1 MFRCFLRLSYIF
13 IFIFNIILTKD
24 ESNVS
29 FGLHSARF
37 FLPSVYGIFMNGVQ
51 NLKTLKKN
59 EFNINNNSGSN
70 ITDSKISIAYLEDE
84 KKSKICTNKYLEN
97 NNSNEFIECIKEPAK
112 INLITDVHRSN
123 IIYGKIYTDVFGG
136 FGFFYDENKTGYDP
150 LYKSS
155 TLYDNI
161 QKDDLKFFLID
172 ENIAKKV
179 EFKKLEFLDS
189 YNFFY
194 ENKINEQIDLLKSF
208 FEKIKIEVNE
218 LEEIKNEVIE
228 NNKNGTISIAKLNN
242 YIGLKLEEFLKNKYK
257 KEKIT
262 YLDFLNFC
270 NEERE
275 KSGSKKLDIV
285 FLESKNNKRKDFL
298 STIEESFKY
307 KDSNGN
313 VKIYINLNN
322 LHYHLCDLFPRKKLF
337 STDVFSSLNR
347 FSRNMDYKLF
357 FEDFYD
363 FIKENNL
370 EKDKFLNKKKE
381 KSVSIFYPDFI
392 FENYLEIIR
401 KRMKENNIEN
411 IELNINLNQVDD
423 RGKEFRYKVNLL
435 IKKENVNLN
444 LYKKDEDDYWKF
456 LVEKDECYIIKN
468 NKLEKEY
475 LDLFFRFKDDDL
487 KNKYK
492 NLELNDAKALKIGL
506 SLALFK
512 YNPSNKERYGYN
524 KDFKHD
530 ENGNIID
537 FFFPH
542 CEYEDGIKIEFG
554 NLNSN

>member
-1 MFRCFLRLSYIF
+1 MFKYFLRASCFFVF
-13 IFIFNIILTKD
+13 IFSIFLAQCENNI
-24 ESNVS
+24 S

-51 NLKTLKKN
+51 NLKTLKEN
-59 EFNINNNSGSN
+59 EFNISNNYGSN
-70 ITDSKISIAYLEDE
+70 LTDSKISIAYLEDE

-112 INLITDVHRSN
+112 INLITDVYRSN

-136 FGFFYDENKTGYDP
+136 FGFFYDENKTSFDP

-179 EFKKLEFLDS
+179 EFIKLEFLNP

-218 LEEIKNEVIE
+218 LEEIKNEIIE
-228 NNKNGTISIAKLNN
+228 NNKNGTISIAKLND

-275 KSGSKKLDIV
+275 KSGSKKLDII

-298 STIEESFKY
+298 STIEESFKN

-313 VKIYINLNN
+313 VKIDINLNN
-322 LHYHLCDLFPRKKLF
+322 LNYHLCDLFPRKKLF
-337 STDVFSSLNR
+337 SSDVFSGLNG
-347 FSRNMDYKLF
+347 FSRNTDYKLF
-357 FEDFYD
+357 FEDFND
-363 FIKENNL
+363 FIKKNNL

-381 KSVSIFYPDFI
+381 KSVFYSDFI
-392 FENYLEIIR
+392 FEKYLEIIR

-411 IELNINLNQVDD
+411 IELNINLNQVDN
-423 RGKEFRYKVNLL
+423 RGKEFEYKVNLL
-435 IKKENVNLN
+435 IEKENVNLN

-456 LVEKDECYIIKN
+456 LVKKDECYIIKN
-468 NKLEKEY
+468 NKLEEEY
-475 LDLFFRFKDDDL
+475 LDLFSRFEDDF

-492 NLELNDAKALKIGL
+492 DLKLNDAKALKIGL

-512 YNPSNKERYGYN
+512 YNPYNKERYGYN
-524 KDFKHD
+524 KDFKRD
-530 ENGNIID
+530 EKENIID
-537 FFFPH
+537 FFFPD
-542 CEYEDGIKIEFG
+542 CEYEDGIKIEFE